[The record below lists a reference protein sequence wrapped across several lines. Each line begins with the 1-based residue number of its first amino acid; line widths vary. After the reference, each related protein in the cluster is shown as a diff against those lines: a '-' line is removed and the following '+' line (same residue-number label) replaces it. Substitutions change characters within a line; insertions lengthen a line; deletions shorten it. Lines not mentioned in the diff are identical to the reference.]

1 MQKASGNHSFFCPYW
16 QVLSYQIIFIFALI
30 LKSSDSLVDLI
41 WHVVCL
47 ITLYGWNLERNM
59 DRALFLAMSG
69 AKQNMQALQLRAN
82 NLANVSTTGFRA
94 DLEQARS
101 MQAYGEGLP
110 TRVFSMTERPGQNFR
125 QGSVITTGRDLD
137 VTIEGLG
144 WISVLDKTGKE
155 GLTRN
160 GNLKI
165 DSNGLLL
172 SGENLVL
179 GEGGDPITLPI
190 PLSKVEIGS
199 DGTISVVPQGA
210 PADAIEIVD
219 RIKLT
224 STDNRSLFKDINGL
238 FRSKDPNGQYEI
250 DGNVKLLKG
259 AIEGSNVSA
268 IGEMTSLIDLQR
280 QFEMQV
286 KLMSTAE
293 DMDKASDS
301 LLRTS

>member
-1 MQKASGNHSFFCPYW
+1 
-16 QVLSYQIIFIFALI
+16 
-30 LKSSDSLVDLI
+30 
-41 WHVVCL
+41 
-47 ITLYGWNLERNM
+47 M

-94 DLEQARS
+94 DLAQARS

-110 TRVFSMTERPGQNFR
+110 SRVFSMTERPGHDFQ

-137 VTIEGLG
+137 VTIQGDG
-144 WISVLDKTGKE
+144 WIAVLDKTGKE

-160 GNLKI
+160 GNLNI
-165 DSNGLLL
+165 DANGLLTN
-172 SGENLVL
+172 GNGNLVL
-179 GEGGDPITLPI
+179 GETGAPITLPI
-190 PLSKVEIGS
+190 PISKVEIGN

-210 PADAIEIVD
+210 PADAIEVVD

-224 STDNRSLFKDINGL
+224 RTNNQSLFKDVNGL
-238 FRSKDPNGQYEI
+238 FRAKDPNAAYEA
-250 DGNVKLLKG
+250 DAGVKLLTG
-259 AIEGSNVSA
+259 AIEGSNVNA

-286 KLMSTAE
+286 KMMSTAE
-293 DMDKASDS
+293 EMDKASDS
-301 LLRTS
+301 LLRMS